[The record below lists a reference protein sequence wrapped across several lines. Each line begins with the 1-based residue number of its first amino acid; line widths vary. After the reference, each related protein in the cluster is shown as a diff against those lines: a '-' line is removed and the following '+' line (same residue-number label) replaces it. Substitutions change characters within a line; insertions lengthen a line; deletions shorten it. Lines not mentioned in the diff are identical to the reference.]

1 MGVKIMSAVS
11 SKSMAMLLLIFSL
24 LLFIS
29 HFHVTEAQTPPPP
42 IVPGLSM
49 DFYDTNCPNLES
61 IIRTQLQEVFQNDV
75 GQAAGLLRLHF
86 HDCFVQVYYFEV
98 VSKTAVG
105 LADIYIYLF
114 IYIYM

>member
-1 MGVKIMSAVS
+1 MSGIS
-11 SKSMAMLLLIFSL
+11 SKSMVMLLVIFSP

-61 IIRTQLQEVFQNDV
+61 IIRTQLQLVFQSDI

-86 HDCFVQVYYFEV
+86 HDCFVQVYYFE
-98 VSKTAVG
+98 A
-105 LADIYIYLF
+105 LF
-114 IYIYM
+114 QTQPSD